1 MTLDSIKQQLHAQYQ
16 IVDFVDL
23 QEYDQ
28 LPEGHLYTKI
38 KTCHKDRF
46 EDNERIVFVAPS
58 TLKRSYADE
67 PYDILITL
75 QKYIQHKDIPHFFI
89 IIIADAESIGSDLN
103 YIHKKYNPKEIDSIT
118 FMCYN
123 T

>member
-1 MTLDSIKQQLHAQYQ
+1 MTLNSIKQQLRARYQ

-46 EDNERIVFVAPS
+46 EDSERLVFVAPT
-58 TLKRSYADE
+58 TLKQSYSDQ
-67 PYDILITL
+67 PCDILITL
-75 QKYIQHKDIPHFFI
+75 QKYVQNKDIPHFFI
-89 IIIADAESIGSDLN
+89 IVLSNIDSIKNDLD
-103 YIHKKYNPKEIDSIT
+103 YVHKKYNPKEIDSIT

>member
-1 MTLDSIKQQLHAQYQ
+1 MTLDSIKQQLRAQYQ

-46 EDNERIVFVAPS
+46 EDNERIVFVATS
-58 TLKRSYADE
+58 ALKRSYADQ
-67 PYDILITL
+67 PCDILITL
-75 QKYIQHKDIPHFFI
+75 QKYIQQKDIPHFFI
-89 IIIADAESIGSDLN
+89 IMLSDVDSIRSDLD

-118 FMCYN
+118 FVCYN